1 MLKVPGPLGEGPLVW
16 GPAGRLHP
24 AALIP
29 GSSTP
34 FMTSRVC
41 AAHCVPG
48 APGKWALRGGGAA
61 VSDCLIVVLGKTLE
75 NPLDCKEIQPVH
87 PKGNQS
93 WVIIGGT
100 DVEAEIQY
108 FDHLMQRADLLEKT
122 LMLGKTEGRRRRG

>member
-1 MLKVPGPLGEGPLVW
+1 MAALFLSVPTPCASHRAEHPVLKVPGPLGEGPLVW

-87 PKGNQS
+87 PKRNQS
-93 WVIIGGT
+93 
-100 DVEAEIQY
+100 
-108 FDHLMQRADLLEKT
+108 
-122 LMLGKTEGRRRRG
+122 